1 MQRETDS
8 LANPFLCPEFAAA
21 VDTFRSGA
29 RVAVLTDGPTTIG
42 FFPYERRR
50 FGIGVP
56 IGAGLNDCQGLIH
69 ATGAEWDSREL
80 LRACKIAIWQFD
92 NLVEGQGP
100 FDRYKVAVAPS
111 PVIDLT
117 DGFAAYQEKL
127 RVKSPQF
134 SKDLARKARKL
145 ERETGELSF
154 TVDSRDVA
162 ELRALMVWKSGQ
174 YHRNGWP
181 NVFDRPWIVDL
192 IEYLFSTH
200 GDRFGGLLSVL
211 RTGGTPIAAHFGLRA
226 GHVLAHW
233 FPAYDVRLSR
243 QSPGLIQH
251 LRMAEETAALGIN
264 LIDLGTGL
272 GRYKETLKS
281 YDLFVAEGVVARG
294 PLLAGAHRAASALT
308 GRARHKIKQYP
319 PLFRAADRLLRH
331 YGRIA

>member
-1 MQRETDS
+1 MAFHATRDGLSGE
-8 LANPFLCPEFAAA
+8 PFLCPEFA
-21 VDTFRSGA
+21 VSRRYLPLWRPRRRA
-29 RVAVLTDGPTTIG
+29 RRRAGTTIG
-42 FFPYERRR
+42 FFPYERRK

-92 NLVEGQGP
+92 NLVEGQLP

-162 ELRALMVWKSGQ
+162 ELRALMVWKSG
-174 YHRNGWP
+174 NITGTDGLTSLI
-181 NVFDRPWIVDL
+181 DRGSWTSSSICSAPMVTASAVC
-192 IEYLFSTH
+192 F
-200 GDRFGGLLSVL
+200 RFYAREEPRSPHISVYGRGTCS
-211 RTGGTPIAAHFGLRA
+211 RTGSQRTTPA
-226 GHVLAHW
+226 
-233 FPAYDVRLSR
+233 
-243 QSPGLIQH
+243 
-251 LRMAEETAALGIN
+251 
-264 LIDLGTGL
+264 
-272 GRYKETLKS
+272 
-281 YDLFVAEGVVARG
+281 
-294 PLLAGAHRAASALT
+294 LAGN
-308 GRARHKIKQYP
+308 
-319 PLFRAADRLLRH
+319 PL
-331 YGRIA
+331 G

>member
-1 MQRETDS
+1 MQRETAS

-29 RVAVLTDGPTTIG
+29 RVAVLADGPTTIG
-42 FFPYERRR
+42 FFPYERRK
-50 FGIGVP
+50 FGIGVS

-92 NLVEGQGP
+92 NLVEGQLP

-117 DGFAAYQEKL
+117 DGFAAYHEKL

-181 NVFDRPWIVDL
+181 
-192 IEYLFSTH
+192 
-200 GDRFGGLLSVL
+200 
-211 RTGGTPIAAHFGLRA
+211 
-226 GHVLAHW
+226 
-233 FPAYDVRLSR
+233 DV
-243 QSPGLIQH
+243 
-251 LRMAEETAALGIN
+251 
-264 LIDLGTGL
+264 LID
-272 GRYKETLKS
+272 R
-281 YDLFVAEGVVARG
+281 DRG
-294 PLLAGAHRAASALT
+294 PHRVSV
-308 GRARHKIKQYP
+308 RHP
-319 PLFRAADRLLRH
+319 W
-331 YGRIA
+331 